1 MNPGKPLLFWKR
13 GLAGSSLVL
22 AFLFTVAVAQ
32 DTPIPIKLG
41 LWETTVSST
50 NEMALPPEAEA
61 RIAAM
66 PAAQQAQVRS
76 MMGGGT
82 PVTSTHKS
90 CVATQTTMDAL
101 LNKAQERPGVKCTFT
116 NKKQTENSASFDT
129 SCVTQQGTMT
139 GHSEFRMADSDH
151 VSGTTHMTG
160 SMTSPRGGTMTM
172 NITSTSSSKYLGADC
187 GDVKPY
193 TPAEAGPTP

>member
-1 MNPGKPLLFWKR
+1 MNPGKPWLFWKR
-13 GLAGSSLVL
+13 TLAGSSLVL

-32 DTPIPIKLG
+32 DAPIPIKLG

-50 NEMALPPEAEA
+50 NEMQLPPEAEA

-82 PVTSTHKS
+82 PVTTTHKS
-90 CVATQTTMDAL
+90 CVASQTTMDAL
-101 LNKAQERPGVKCTFT
+101 LNQAQEHAGVKCTFT
-116 NKKQTENSASFDT
+116 NRKQTATTASFDT

-139 GHSEFRMADSDH
+139 GHSEFQMADSDH
-151 VSGTTHMTG
+151 VSGTTKMSGTMTG
-160 SMTSPRGGTMTM
+160 PRGGTMTM
-172 NITSTSSSKYLGADC
+172 NITSTSTSKYVGADC

-193 TPAEAGPTP
+193 TPAASGSTP